1 MTIFVE
7 YAIIDNLVVNSML
20 LFFMF
25 RNIRAKMYLRK
36 VVLCVAVG
44 IIFAIVVPILSM
56 GLLLY
61 FEPRNFATAM
71 AMLMSVKI
79 FTTVLFV
86 FMMSRLIK
94 YLTKKHTVSNMLR
107 DIVITYNDEDYK
119 VKSYIDTGNRL
130 VDPVSGAPVVIITMS
145 LFLKIFPDISA
156 DRIVM
161 NRLEKENITDGR
173 YIGFATV
180 GKSSKMFVFSPS
192 KIEVLGDTKTVHE
205 NVRLGV
211 SMKGFRDVVKYDA
224 LLNSSFV

>member
-25 RNIRAKMYLRK
+25 RNIRGKMYLRK
-36 VVLCVAVG
+36 VILCVAVG
-44 IIFAIVVPILSM
+44 IVFAIVVPVLSM

-86 FMMSRLIK
+86 FMMSKLIK
-94 YLTKKHTVSNMLR
+94 YMTKKHMVSNMIR
-107 DIVITYNDEDYK
+107 DIVITYKDESFK
-119 VKSYIDTGNRL
+119 AKSYIDTGNRL
-130 VDPVSGAPVVIITMS
+130 VDPESGAPVVIITIS
-145 LFLKIFPDISA
+145 LFLKIFPDIPA

-161 NRLEKENITDGR
+161 NRLEKENITEGR
-173 YIGFATV
+173 YIDFATV
-180 GKSSKMFVFSPS
+180 GKSSKMFVFAPS
-192 KIEVLGDTKTVHE
+192 KIEVLGETKTVHE
-205 NVRLGV
+205 NVRLGL